1 LRALELLCGADFA
14 AFMSSD
20 QDSSVVVAVN
30 HQDGNGGSYN
40 SMHTTMWA
48 IFSATQLLGAA
59 VLHKRGDGGPTS
71 MPIRAFSIASLM
83 LGGGACA
90 IGGALHASGIREVQD
105 LVNMGQT
112 IRCALG
118 KPPRKQ
124 S

>member
-1 LRALELLCGADFA
+1 VELTFA

-48 IFSATQLLGAA
+48 FFSATQLLGAA

-90 IGGALHASGIREVQD
+90 VGGALHASGIREVQD